1 MSKSA
6 LGIVFSLLFC
16 IFTLSEAAAAGSSG
30 TVAKKKAAPKKAIIV
45 KKKAAPKK
53 AIIAK
58 KKAAPKKA
66 IIAKKKTAP
75 KKAVTAKK
83 KTSVATAKR
92 KSSARKK
99 VATKPVGKA
108 SSRKA
113 SDKKVVI
120 TNDKQGA
127 GIQRAAFTSGQ
138 ARSSSS
144 SSEEAAELYLSQH
157 APALRSSVVLVLD
170 QSTSDVLLEK
180 NAHVAMP
187 IASITKL
194 MTSLVVIES
203 GQDMN
208 EILTVTE
215 EDIDREK
222 NTYSRLRIGSQ
233 LTRANMLHIALM
245 SSENRAA
252 SALGRHYPGGLPAFV
267 SAMNAKAAALGMTN
281 TRFVEPTGLSSLNV
295 ASARDL
301 VKLVV
306 ASSEHPLIRQY
317 STDMKY
323 SVDTGGPILHYR
335 TSNRLILNPEWDIG
349 LQKTGYISEAGRCLV
364 MQATIEGRPIVMIF
378 LDAKGKMTRSADAVR
393 IRKWLET
400 AKPAVSSRTAS
411 ASAG

>member
-16 IFTLSEAAAAGSSG
+16 IFTLSEAVAAGSSS
-30 TVAKKKAAPKKAIIV
+30 TV
-45 KKKAAPKK
+45 
-53 AIIAK
+53 AK

-75 KKAVTAKK
+75 KKAVIAKK
-83 KTSVATAKR
+83 KTSVATAKH
-92 KSSARKK
+92 KLSARKK
-99 VATKPVGKA
+99 VAAKPAGKV

-113 SDKKVVI
+113 SNKKVVI
-120 TNDKQGA
+120 ANDKQGA
-127 GIQRAAFTSGQ
+127 GLQRAAFTSGQ
-138 ARSSSS
+138 PGSSSLR
-144 SSEEAAELYLSQH
+144 SSEETAELYLSQH

-180 NAHVAMP
+180 NAQVAMP

-203 GQDMN
+203 RQDMN

-222 NTYSRLRIGSQ
+222 NTYSRLRVGSQ

-267 SAMNAKAAALGMTN
+267 AAMNAKAAAIGMTN

-301 VKLVV
+301 AKLVD
-306 ASSEHPLIRQY
+306 AAAEHPLIRQY
-317 STDMKY
+317 STDMQY
-323 SVDTGGPILHYR
+323 TVDTGGPVLHYK

-400 AKPAVSSRTAS
+400 AKPSVSSRTAS
-411 ASAG
+411 ASAS